1 MKKNVW
7 LILLAPLVLAAC
19 QDNTAKQQ
27 AAIPAATEHSA
38 QAVTP
43 AQPAATLSETPASA
57 AASPSGSADQ
67 SAAESKALKVE
78 VTDTVAV
85 TKPEKVGVGATV
97 QQSMAQARADAAAT
111 ASGLVGETKTVV
123 PAATAK
129 AIQPKKASTSKSSVA
144 AVKSVVSEKP
154 VAVPAAVPL
163 TAAGDA
169 AKGKRLAQKCKACH
183 NFTAKKKVGPGLKG
197 VFGRKAGSMPGM
209 RYSPALAAGGW
220 VWDDKNLAAWVCDSK
235 KALKTLSGNASAKTK
250 MSVQRICD
258 AGKQADLIAFL
269 KTL

>member
-1 MKKNVW
+1 
-7 LILLAPLVLAAC
+7 LVLAAC

-38 QAVTP
+38 QAVTA

-57 AASPSGSADQ
+57 A
-67 SAAESKALKVE
+67 ESKALKVG

-85 TKPEKVGVGATV
+85 TKPEKVGVAATV

-144 AVKSVVSEKP
+144 AVKSVVAEKP
-154 VAVPAAVPL
+154 VAVPAAVSL
-163 TAAGDA
+163 SAAGDA

-183 NFTAKKKVGPGLKG
+183 NFTAKKKVGPGLQG
-197 VFGRKAGSMPGM
+197 VFGRKAGIMPDM
-209 RYSPALAAGGW
+209 KYSAALAAGSW
-220 VWDDKNLAAWVCDSK
+220 VWEGKNLAAWMCDSK
-235 KALKTLSGNASAKTK
+235 KAVKSLSGNPSAKTK
-250 MSVQRICD
+250 MPPQRICD
-258 AGKQADLIAFL
+258 AAKQADLIAYL